1 MGEHSPGATLTTTTG
16 RPVRRT
22 VLVTSGAVIIAL
34 AVLNVLF
41 HELPGAD
48 FWLGLPCAAGLLALS
63 RGIGLG
69 WNELG
74 LSRDRLKPGAIWAA
88 AAILAVASVYA
99 FAVLIPATRRAFLD
113 SRYHVGVGD
122 AFTTAF
128 VRIPFGTIVFEEIAF
143 RGVLWALFARL
154 MSARYVVLAT
164 AGLFGLWHV
173 LPSLHLAA
181 ANAGV
186 ADAVG
191 GTGGGASA
199 WAVIGAVGVTTVGGV
214 VFGEARRRS
223 GSLLASAGLH
233 WATNGLG
240 VLFGLAAWHL
250 Q

>member
-1 MGEHSPGATLTTTTG
+1 
-16 RPVRRT
+16 VIV
-22 VLVTSGAVIIAL
+22 VLAAVNVT
-34 AVLNVLF
+34 F
-41 HELPGAD
+41 HEVPGSD
-48 FWLGLPCAAGLLALS
+48 YWVGLPCAAGLIALA

-69 WNELG
+69 WNDLG
-74 LSRDRLKPGAIWAA
+74 LSTDRLKAGAVWAA

-99 FAVLIPATRRAFLD
+99 FAVLLPTTRRAFLD
-113 SRYHVGVGD
+113 SRYHVSAGD
-122 AFTTAF
+122 ALITAF
-128 VRIPFGTIVFEEIAF
+128 VRIPLGTILFEEIAF

-154 MSARYVVLAT
+154 MTPVHVVLAT
-164 AGLFGLWHV
+164 SVLFGLWHV

-191 GTGGGASA
+191 GTGGSASVL
-199 WAVIGAVGVTTVGGV
+199 AVLGAVGVTAIGGV

-250 Q
+250 R